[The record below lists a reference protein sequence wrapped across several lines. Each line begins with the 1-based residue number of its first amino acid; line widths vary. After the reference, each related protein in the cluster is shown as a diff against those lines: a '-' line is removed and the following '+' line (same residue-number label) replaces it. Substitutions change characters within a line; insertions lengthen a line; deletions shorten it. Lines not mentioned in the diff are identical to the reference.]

1 MLKDAASPVPMPSD
15 RVLVE
20 RLGPVGRAFF
30 GRRFQALTEIQR
42 QAIEPIM
49 SGHSLLVAAATAS
62 GKTEA
67 LCAPL
72 VARLR
77 LLPTDSKPHIRL
89 LVVAPTRALVNDL
102 FSRLSVPLADLG
114 WDCGRQTS
122 DHRDKRRRP
131 VVLIT
136 TPESFD
142 SMLVRDGA
150 RRDGQTVDHLL
161 AGVEAVFIDEVHLF
175 DDTARGDQ
183 LIWLLER
190 LARLRRFA
198 AKQGLTSTGALQVCG
213 GSATVSAPD
222 RLARRLLGADA
233 RALSVPGSR
242 TMQIFER
249 DDDVWRTLKPGSAA
263 SQIRDRIAIIP
274 GKTASADLVDLIWKV
289 LRRSDDRGEICRK
302 LLVFVPTRRLCDEL
316 SVALG
321 AALTKRRAMQVLA
334 HHGSLERVARER
346 AETQFGAARDAALV
360 ATTTLEVGVD
370 IGDVDAV
377 VLVGPPP
384 NTGALLQ
391 RVGRAGRRTGITRI
405 LPIARDRIE
414 QAAFGSLLANAR
426 EGMLDEGHEV
436 RRWSVYV
443 QQCASF
449 IAQHPKGRRSRRDLI
464 DLARSVWPD
473 TACDSGKPERILDHL
488 CRGEHLLATRDVLSL
503 GDDWSNRFGSG
514 MGDFHGNI
522 DADRTGRPVVDASTG
537 EVIAHVQG
545 VDGMSGTI
553 DFGGQRWTLVG
564 DSSEIL
570 LKSAR
575 SGGPAETF
583 RYGSRRAPT
592 RRAFARHVLLGFG
605 YAPEDA
611 PVIEVDG
618 AMLWWHCGGSA
629 YERILL
635 KLFPDQRSVAGFDG
649 LAISNAPEPDRLADM
664 ARRVET
670 IRELVASMADPL
682 ARLLSPGPWYAS
694 LPDDVRREFVI
705 DLFGVEQFAR
715 WLGSRRVKG
724 TSGSSLARG
733 SRRGESGAVA

>member
-1 MLKDAASPVPMPSD
+1 MMKDTASPVPMPSD

-77 LLPTDSKPHIRL
+77 LLPTDSKPRIRL

-122 DHRDKRRRP
+122 DHRDKQRRP
-131 VVLIT
+131 AVLIT

-142 SMLVRDGA
+142 SMLVRDGV
-150 RRDGQTVDHLL
+150 RREGQTVDHLL
-161 AGVEAVFIDEVHLF
+161 ASVEAVFIDEVHLF
-175 DDTARGDQ
+175 DNTARGDQ

-198 AKQGLTSTGALQVCG
+198 AKQRLTSTGALQVCG

-233 RALSVPGSR
+233 QALSVPGSR
-242 TMQIFER
+242 TMQIFEP
-249 DDDVWRTLKPGSAA
+249 DDDVWRTLEPGSSA

-274 GKTASADLVDLIWKV
+274 GKTASAALVDVIWQV
-289 LRRSDDRGEICRK
+289 LRRSDERGEGCRK

-316 SVALG
+316 SVALA
-321 AALTKRRAMQVLA
+321 AALTKRRAIEVLA
-334 HHGSLERVARER
+334 HHGSLERVAREH
-346 AETQFGAARDAALV
+346 AETGFAAARDAVLV

-370 IGDVDAV
+370 IGNVDAV

-405 LPIARDRIE
+405 VPIARDRIE
-414 QAAFGSLLANAR
+414 QAAFGSLLTNAR
-426 EGMLDEGHEV
+426 EGILDESHEV

-449 IAQHPKGRRSRRDLI
+449 IAQHPKRRRSRSDLI

-473 TACDSGKPERILDHL
+473 TPCDSGKPERILDHL
-488 CRGEHLLATRDVLSL
+488 CRGEHLLATRDTLSL

-514 MGDFHGNI
+514 MGDFHGNL
-522 DADRTGRPVVDASTG
+522 DADRTGRPVVDTSTG
-537 EVIAHVQG
+537 EIIAHVQG
-545 VDGMSGTI
+545 VDGLSGTI

-564 DSSEIL
+564 DAGEIL

-575 SGGPAETF
+575 SDGPAETF

-592 RRAFARHVLLGFG
+592 RHAFARHVLLGLG

-629 YERILL
+629 YERVLL
-635 KLFPDQRSVAGFDG
+635 KLFPDRRSVAGFDG
-649 LAISNAPEPDRLADM
+649 LAISHAPEPDRLAD
-664 ARRVET
+664 AASRIET
-670 IRELVASMADPL
+670 IRDLVASMADPL
-682 ARLLSPGPWYAS
+682 ARLLSPGPWYVS
-694 LPDDVRREFVI
+694 LPEDVRREVVI
-705 DLFGVEQFAR
+705 DLFGVEQFAS
-715 WLGSRRVKG
+715 WLGSRRV
-724 TSGSSLARG
+724 
-733 SRRGESGAVA
+733 RRMD